1 MPACGS
7 KFSVTQEHETLSL
20 LGILTLSSR
29 LLEGSFGLDSWIL
42 RYAVPSCEGAKQK
55 RKLLGR
61 RAKNQILPLAL
72 LLAHDMTLNKLL
84 NCILPIKWGL
94 KMVSLLTSLAD
105 QKILFM

>member
-1 MPACGS
+1 M
-7 KFSVTQEHETLSL
+7 
-20 LGILTLSSR
+20 SSR

-72 LLAHDMTLNKLL
+72 LLAHDMT
-84 NCILPIKWGL
+84 
-94 KMVSLLTSLAD
+94 
-105 QKILFM
+105 